1 LHQYQVPQCGA
12 SWGLPLPPSKGYY
25 QEQQYAQPSVY
36 SLGHDAGKPQPVT
49 PTPSRE
55 SQRAYTQQLGEDKIS
70 ARNPTQGSKNCTAG
84 ENRLWRSALPPRDV
98 PPQGWV
104 PPSSERASAASYNPL
119 GYRSESKAPSNASPP
134 RAKSTSSY
142 PSASHCSPSSIGR
155 KDEQVFASPARRSY
169 DKWFVHRSSGPG
181 DSPQSDSSSSSDD
194 DYDDSDDYDDYD
206 GYYEHDARDYD
217 DFW

>member
-1 LHQYQVPQCGA
+1 M
-12 SWGLPLPPSKGYY
+12 PPSKGYY

-36 SLGHDAGKPQPVT
+36 SRGHHAGKPQPVT
-49 PTPSRE
+49 PTASRVT
-55 SQRAYTQQLGEDKIS
+55 QRAYTQQLGKREIS
-70 ARNPTQGSKNCTAG
+70 ARNPSHSSKNFTAG
-84 ENRLWRSALPPRDV
+84 ENRLSRSALPPREV
-98 PPQGWV
+98 PPLGWI
-104 PPSSERASAASYNPL
+104 PPSSKSASAASYNPL
-119 GYRSESKAPSNASPP
+119 GCRSESKAPSNVSPP

-142 PSASHCSPSSIGR
+142 PSASHCSPSSTGR

-181 DSPQSDSSSSSDD
+181 DSPQSDSSRSSDD